1 MVIPL
6 EENKKMLGPIG
17 ATSYMD
23 AIALGMPVVTNKMA
37 AFAKEITDNGIGCLF
52 DLNEESLVK
61 ALSLSLDKYDELHD
75 EMVLFSGSHSISNY
89 TELLSKYLLK

>member
-23 AIALGMPVVTNKMA
+23 AIALGMPVVTNEK
-37 AFAKEITDNGIGCLF
+37 
-52 DLNEESLVK
+52 
-61 ALSLSLDKYDELHD
+61 
-75 EMVLFSGSHSISNY
+75 
-89 TELLSKYLLK
+89 LLLPKK